1 MCFLS
6 QQIKSALELE
16 NRHNAK
22 FEPNSEYVPSAYN
35 GFEHPKTP
43 VIANCNVNSI
53 NMFQWG
59 LIPSWATDKSIQ
71 KYTLNAKIETIH
83 EKPSF
88 KSSLNKRCLVLCDA
102 FYEWQWLDS
111 KGKRK
116 QKYKIYLPN
125 NESFAFA
132 GLWNEW
138 TDKNTGEI
146 IKSYTI
152 LTTEANELMSK
163 IHNSKKRMP
172 IVLRNGKESDWL
184 VENKIIDNNY
194 NLIAE
199 KLI

>member
-1 MCFLS
+1 MCFFS
-6 QQIKSALELE
+6 QQTKSAQELE
-16 NRHNAK
+16 NRYNAK
-22 FEPNSEYVPSAYN
+22 FEPNSAYVPSTYN

-43 VIANCNVNSI
+43 IIANSDINSI
-53 NMFQWG
+53 LMFQWG
-59 LIPSWATDKSIQ
+59 LIPSWAVDKSIQ

-88 KSSLNKRCLVLCDA
+88 KSSIDKRCLVLCDA

-111 KGKRK
+111 KGKQK
-116 QKYKIYLPN
+116 QKYKICLPN

-138 TDKNTGEI
+138 VDKNNGEI

-152 LTTEANELMSK
+152 LTTEANEFMSK

-172 IVLRNGKESDWL
+172 FILNKEDEFKWL
-184 VENKIIDNNY
+184 FDNKLVANNTD
-194 NLIAE
+194 LIAK